1 MQYINDNLIVE
12 GYIIQHGDKKVLDE
26 SSDVDSSTP
35 SANETVKV
43 MTLDDY
49 NNLESVNS
57 NVIYF
62 IIENPSS
69 PEPEEIDEES
79 PSE

>member
-26 SSDVDSSTP
+26 SSDINSSIP
-35 SANETVKV
+35 SASETVKV
-43 MTLDDY
+43 MTLTDY
-49 NNLESVNS
+49 NNLESVDS

-62 IIENPSS
+62 IIENTP
-69 PEPEEIDEES
+69 PPAEEHPEE
-79 PSE
+79 

>member
-26 SSDVDSSTP
+26 SSDVDSSKP

-43 MTLDDY
+43 MTLDD
-49 NNLESVNS
+49 
-57 NVIYF
+57 
-62 IIENPSS
+62 
-69 PEPEEIDEES
+69 
-79 PSE
+79 